1 MKRTV
6 LPLTVGLLA
15 LVAPIAHADLFTG
28 FYDSQV
34 MHRKMAGHLSKT
46 KFPCPSTGGS
56 RTVYLYTPQGY
67 SQSAAKHYPVL
78 VLLHGEPGQPV
89 DWIYKGEA
97 LTSVEKAIS
106 AGTLPPCLVAIP
118 DGGGEWAD
126 SVSGNSKME
135 SAVVHDL
142 SQFLLNG
149 YHASPN
155 PALWAV
161 GGLSEGGFGAANMV
175 IHHPERF
182 QSALV
187 ISTELRVN
195 PGWNDTNDVFGTDP
209 KNRSYYSPI
218 EQIRKVAAGE
228 RSKLHFYVAV
238 GEDEGGDRVSDSV
251 GFGNIA
257 RAEGATTVIAKDPG
271 GHKWP
276 FWTQHLRA
284 ALTPLAQWWKQA
296 GA

>member
-1 MKRTV
+1 M
-6 LPLTVGLLA
+6 LA
-15 LVAPIAHADLFTG
+15 LLPALAHADLFTG

-34 MHRKMAGHLSKT
+34 MRRKLSGHLDKIR
-46 KFPCPSTGGS
+46 FPCPATGGT
-56 RTVYLYTPQGY
+56 RTVYLYTPPNFAQNP
-67 SQSAAKHYPVL
+67 SKRYPVL

-97 LTSVEKAIS
+97 LTSVEKAIA

-126 SVSGNSKME
+126 
-135 SAVVHDL
+135 AVQGKNKLETAVTRDL
-142 SQFLLNG
+142 PQFLEKS
-149 YHASPN
+149 YRAASN

-161 GGLSEGGFGAANMV
+161 GGLSEGGFGAANMT

-195 PGWNDTNDVFGTDP
+195 PGWDDTNAVFGSDP

-218 EQIRKVAAGE
+218 EQLRHVSASE
-228 RSKLHFYVAV
+228 RGKLHFYVAV

-251 GFGNIA
+251 AFVGIA
-257 RAEGATTVIAKDPG
+257 RSEGATALLARDPG

-276 FWTQHLRA
+276 FWTQHLSA
-284 ALTPLAQWWKQA
+284 SLVPLGQWWRQA